1 MKTDCTRST
10 ATSSF
15 EVETMRF
22 KGCAPLIT
30 SFKRS
35 QKFQLRRMAEEADRP
50 TIIPP
55 PPPDNLQ
62 YIMIGGIVSFAA
74 ICTAYIA
81 SLPANNYDSIGLM
94 GAPGQ
99 VPPAKADL

>member
-1 MKTDCTRST
+1 
-10 ATSSF
+10 
-15 EVETMRF
+15 
-22 KGCAPLIT
+22 
-30 SFKRS
+30 
-35 QKFQLRRMAEEADRP
+35 MAEEAQRP

-62 YIMIGGIVSFAA
+62 YIMIGSIVSFAT

-81 SLPANNYDSIGLM
+81 CLPANNYDSIGLM

-99 VPPAKADL
+99 VPPAKADS